1 MKTRC
6 RILWTVLIVI
16 AALLSHTVVMAAT
29 SETVSVED
37 VSVVSG
43 GKSSFVI
50 VSARNV
56 SDSTA
61 SAVEAVQSAAKTA
74 TGVKLE
80 TQYDSKAAIAT
91 EILVGATSREESKI
105 LMNETPY
112 GEYAIRVING
122 KIVIAAWDDKSIAKA
137 CDAFA
142 AYVKEQGKKGEL
154 TVSGDYS
161 ASAVAV
167 KGFGVIPHYGT
178 VKTKVQLIDLADNSY
193 MVYVNSTTISTFNAY
208 LDSLEK
214 KGFTEFSTREA
225 GSKIT
230 FAVYKNEDTILHIS
244 FNASTREARIAADKA
259 YDMTIFTEQAYEK
272 VCEPTVTMVGQEFFV
287 KDNSKNA
294 PLSNGLCL
302 VFRLE
307 DGRFIIVDGGYHEA
321 SVNMLYKTL
330 RKLHVNE
337 GKITIAAWILT
348 HPHSDHT
355 GAFTMLS
362 GTTIKKRIVVE
373 NFIHHIASPDQHR
386 AIKDD
391 GTSSATRTAMKGYT
405 DANIIKAHSGQ
416 VIKAGGAE
424 IEMLFTYADAEP
436 LVLDEM
442 NTRERPLWCWETP
455 PAGLLT
461 IYTKPTAIT

>member
-50 VSARNV
+50 VTARNV

-61 SAVEAVQSAAKTA
+61 SAVEAVQSAAK
-74 TGVKLE
+74 
-80 TQYDSKAAIAT
+80 
-91 EILVGATSREESKI
+91 ILVGATSREESKI

-178 VKTKVQLIDLADNSY
+178 VKTKVQLYGMAAFFLAQSP
-193 MVYVNSTTISTFNAY
+193 
-208 LDSLEK
+208 
-214 KGFTEFSTREA
+214 A
-225 GSKIT
+225 GYYGQQFGGGEVRDVSQLARQLVEYGI
-230 FAVYKNEDTILHIS
+230 AVP
-244 FNASTREARIAADKA
+244 F
-259 YDMTIFTEQAYEK
+259 
-272 VCEPTVTMVGQEFFV
+272 
-287 KDNSKNA
+287 
-294 PLSNGLCL
+294 
-302 VFRLE
+302 
-307 DGRFIIVDGGYHEA
+307 GRFAIYVQTFQQGRHNGVIAQTFVGRTQVLHCRLGQGHCGA
-321 SVNMLYKTL
+321 SSFLCPRT
-330 RKLHVNE
+330 
-337 GKITIAAWILT
+337 
-348 HPHSDHT
+348 
-355 GAFTMLS
+355 
-362 GTTIKKRIVVE
+362 IVV
-373 NFIHHIASPDQHR
+373 
-386 AIKDD
+386 
-391 GTSSATRTAMKGYT
+391 
-405 DANIIKAHSGQ
+405 
-416 VIKAGGAE
+416 
-424 IEMLFTYADAEP
+424 
-436 LVLDEM
+436 
-442 NTRERPLWCWETP
+442 
-455 PAGLLT
+455 
-461 IYTKPTAIT
+461 